1 MEEFVTPPTLGSR
14 QELRYRGSVTA
25 IAAVLFAAGAF
36 VSYRAL
42 GLSWVTVVFVGL
54 VALGIAGILDA
65 LTQRIELH
73 DDRLV
78 IVRNLEARVS
88 AGDVRKAQW
97 SKGVPVSL
105 QTAAGEWVHLP
116 GVGVS
121 SQGLVNTLPAWINKV

>member
-1 MEEFVTPPTLGSR
+1 MVA
-14 QELRYRGSVTA
+14 VTA
-25 IAAVLFAAGAF
+25 IAALLFAAGAF
-36 VSYRAL
+36 VSYRAR

-78 IVRNLEARVS
+78 IVRNLRRREYPRAN
-88 AGDVRKAQW
+88 GC
-97 SKGVPVSL
+97 
-105 QTAAGEWVHLP
+105 TFP

-121 SQGLVNTLPAWINKV
+121 SQGLVNTLRAWINKV